1 MFKSSKVVDA
11 GKEMFLQSKSITVL
25 VGRSIEELIVSFL
38 QAYFYQVSMKLN
50 RKNER

>member
-1 MFKSSKVVDA
+1 MFKSSKVVDT

-25 VGRSIEELIVSFL
+25 VGGSIEDLIVSFL